1 MTVGPRS
8 FGSMLW
14 GKTGLQ
20 AIHPA
25 VSRQPFAGE
34 TPGLMVVEPPFVLA
48 HMLYDPFS
56 AAILTEYTAPQRELA
71 RRMARRVGRAR
82 YADASPAVEQLHVP
96 RVFLP
101 STVS

>member
-1 MTVGPRS
+1 MCILPDCIFSTILQSRILEVTVGPRS

-48 HMLYDPFS
+48 HMRYDPFS
-56 AAILTEYTAPQRELA
+56 AAILTDHAAPQRELA
-71 RRMARRVGRAR
+71 RRLARRVGRA
-82 YADASPAVEQLHVP
+82 PVC
-96 RVFLP
+96 
-101 STVS
+101 